1 MINRYRGAEM
11 HKIAVEGGDQSFWD
25 LLWEGPGQ
33 GGVHILII
41 SDEKTAVY
49 GMPRKGCPRLV

>member
-1 MINRYRGAEM
+1 M